1 MEQGYV
7 YMKKA
12 NQQFTETRDGKKYL
26 VWHIQGG
33 LGKNIAA
40 TALIKDLKDTY
51 SDREL
56 IMVVSYPEV
65 FLNNPNVDRVY
76 QLGQA
81 PYFYQDYIQ
90 DKDVIIFRHEPYNQT
105 GHITK
110 TKHLIENWCDLL
122 GIPYKNQ
129 TPKIF
134 VNYVQ
139 QQAVSIW
146 KRPKPLLVIQTNGGP
161 GETPTASYS
170 WTRDMPITLAQQLV
184 HIFKDQYH
192 IIQVTKPSGY
202 VLEGVERFDQ
212 KTSNMELFAL
222 LVAAEKR
229 ILIDSCLQH
238 AAAAFQLP
246 STVIWVGT
254 SPTVFGY
261 DLHSNI
267 EAKLPKT
274 ASQLIG
280 SYLFDYQFDN
290 NAHECPYIDTANLF
304 NIEHIVTKV

>member
-1 MEQGYV
+1 
-7 YMKKA
+7 
-12 NQQFTETRDGKKYL
+12 
-26 VWHIQGG
+26 
-33 LGKNIAA
+33 
-40 TALIKDLKDTY
+40 
-51 SDREL
+51 
-56 IMVVSYPEV
+56 
-65 FLNNPNVDRVY
+65 
-76 QLGQA
+76 
-81 PYFYQDYIQ
+81 
-90 DKDVIIFRHEPYNQT
+90 
-105 GHITK
+105 
-110 TKHLIENWCDLL
+110 
-122 GIPYKNQ
+122 
-129 TPKIF
+129 
-134 VNYVQ
+134 
-139 QQAVSIW
+139 
-146 KRPKPLLVIQTNGGP
+146 
-161 GETPTASYS
+161 
-170 WTRDMPITLAQQLV
+170 
-184 HIFKDQYH
+184 
-192 IIQVTKPSGY
+192 
-202 VLEGVERFDQ
+202 
-212 KTSNMELFAL
+212 MELFAL